1 MAKAATKLNAPA
13 KKPKVKAITVAMT
26 GNAGCA
32 LAMKQIN
39 PDVVAA
45 YPITPQTTIVEE
57 FATYVANGAVDTE
70 YVNVES
76 EHSAMSA
83 CIGASAAGAR
93 VMTTTSS
100 QGLALMWEEL
110 SIASAM
116 RLPIVMHNVNRAL
129 SGPINIHCD
138 HSDSM
143 GARDMGWVQMFGETA
158 QEAYDNTIIAI
169 RVAEHEKVLLPVM
182 IMHDGFITS
191 HAIDRFDVLED
202 DVVKKFVGE
211 YEPKQAL
218 LNIDDPKTFGPFAM
232 PAYYFEQRRQLR
244 EALDGAKD
252 IVLKVSKE
260 YGKLT
265 GRSYGLFEEYRL
277 DDAHIAIVVMG
288 STAGTAKY
296 VVDQARAKGIKVG
309 LLKLRLFRPF
319 PAAEIAEALSHLK
332 AVAVMDRADS
342 IGALGGPVYMEV
354 KAALYNSKKRP
365 HVQGYVYGLGG
376 RDTGPDQIETVIDD
390 LKKIARGTE
399 APREQVTF
407 LGVKG

>member
-1 MAKAATKLNAPA
+1 
-13 KKPKVKAITVAMT
+13 MT

-39 PDVVAA
+39 PDVVGA

-57 FATYVANGAVDTE
+57 FANYVANGVVDTE
-70 YVNVES
+70 YINVES

-116 RLPIVMHNVNRAL
+116 RLPIVMHNVNRSL

-158 QEAYDNTIIAI
+158 QEAYDNTIIAM
-169 RVAEHEKVLLPVM
+169 RVAEHEKVMLPVM

-191 HAIDRFDVLED
+191 HAIDRFDVLD
-202 DVVKKFVGE
+202 DEVVKKFVGE
-211 YEPKQAL
+211 YVPKRAL
-218 LNIDDPKTFGPFAM
+218 LDTDNPMTFGPFAM
-232 PAYYFEQRRQLR
+232 PPYYYEQRKAMRV
-244 EALDGAKD
+244 ALENAKD
-252 IVLKVSKE
+252 VVLKVSKE
-260 YGKLT
+260 YGKLS
-265 GRSYGLFEEYRL
+265 GRTYGLFEEYRL
-277 DDAHIAIVVMG
+277 DDAHIAVIVLG

-296 VVDQARAKGIKVG
+296 VVDKLRDKGMKVG
-309 LLKLRLFRPF
+309 LLKPRLFRPF
-319 PAAEIAEALSHLK
+319 PSAEMADALSHLK
-332 AVAVMDRADS
+332 AVAVMDRSDS
-342 IGALGGPVYMEV
+342 IGAPGGPVYMEV
-354 KAALYNSKKRP
+354 KAALYNTTKRP

-376 RDTGPDQIETVIDD
+376 RDTGPDQIETVFGD
-390 LKKIARGTE
+390 LQKVARGEE
-399 APREQVTF
+399 APREAVTL
-407 LGVKG
+407 LGVKE

>member
-1 MAKAATKLNAPA
+1 MAKTTTAPRARA
-13 KKPKVKAITVAMT
+13 KAKGKTVAMT

-57 FATYVANGAVDTE
+57 FANYVANGQVDTE

-143 GARDMGWVQMFGETA
+143 GARDMGWVQLFSETA
-158 QEAYDNTIIAI
+158 QESYDNTIIAVK
-169 RVAEHEKVLLPVM
+169 VAEKALLPVM
-182 IMHDGFITS
+182 VLHDGFITS
-191 HAIDRFDVLED
+191 HAIDRFDVLD
-202 DVVKKFVGE
+202 DADVQKFVGE
-211 YEPKQAL
+211 YKPKHAL
-218 LNIDDPKTFGPFAM
+218 LNVDNPETFGPFAM
-232 PAYYFEQRRQLR
+232 PAFYYEQRKALR
-244 EALDGAKD
+244 VALDAAKD
-252 IVLKVSKE
+252 IVLKVSNDYAKIS
-260 YGKLT
+260 
-265 GRSYGLFEEYRL
+265 GREYGLFEEYRL
-277 DDAHIAIVVMG
+277 ADANIAIVVLG
-288 STAGTAKY
+288 STAGTTKY
-296 VVDQARAKGIKVG
+296 VIDEAREKGVKVG
-309 LLKLRLFRPF
+309 MLKLRLFRPF
-319 PAAEIAEALSHLK
+319 PAAEIAAALSHLK
-332 AVAVMDRADS
+332 AVAVMDRSDS
-342 IGALGGPVYMEV
+342 IGALGGPVYLEV

-365 HVQGYVYGLGG
+365 QIQGYVYGLGG
-376 RDTGPDQIETVIDD
+376 RDTGPDQIETVIED
-390 LKKIARGTE
+390 LKKIAGGKE
-399 APREQVTF
+399 APREAVTL
-407 LGVKG
+407 LGVKE

>member
-1 MAKAATKLNAPA
+1 MAMTVA
-13 KKPKVKAITVAMT
+13 KPKATAKSKTVAMT

-57 FATYVANGAVDTE
+57 FANYVANGQVDTE
-70 YVNVES
+70 YINVES

-143 GARDMGWVQMFGETA
+143 GARDMGWVQLFSENA
-158 QEAYDNTIIAI
+158 QESYDNTIIAMRI
-169 RVAEHEKVLLPVM
+169 AEKVLLPVM
-182 IMHDGFITS
+182 VLHDGFITS
-191 HAIDRFDVLED
+191 HAIDRFDILED
-202 DVVKKFVGE
+202 AAVKKFVGE
-211 YEPKQAL
+211 YKPKYAL
-218 LNIDDPKTFGPFAM
+218 LNVDEPITAGPFAM
-232 PAYYFEQRRQLR
+232 PAFYYEQRKALR
-244 EALDGAKD
+244 EALDGSKD
-252 IVLKVSKE
+252 VVIKVSQE

-265 GRSYGLFEEYRL
+265 GRNYGLFEEYKL
-277 DDAHIAIVVMG
+277 DDAHIAIVVLG

-296 VVDQARAKGIKVG
+296 VVDKLRADGMKVG
-309 LLKLRLFRPF
+309 LLKPRLFRPF
-319 PAAEIAEALSHLK
+319 PATEIVEALSHLK
-332 AVAVMDRADS
+332 AVAVMDRSDS
-342 IGALGGPVYMEV
+342 LGALGGPVYMEI
-354 KAALYNSKKRP
+354 KAALYNSAKRP
-365 HVQGYVYGLGG
+365 QIQGYVYGLGG
-376 RDTGPDQIETVIDD
+376 RDTGPDQIETVFMD
-390 LKKIARGTE
+390 LKKVARGEE
-399 APREQVTF
+399 APRETVTL
-407 LGVKG
+407 LGVRE

>member
-1 MAKAATKLNAPA
+1 MAKTATKPKATA
-13 KKPKVKAITVAMT
+13 KKAKTVAMT

-57 FATYVANGAVDTE
+57 FANYVANGQVDTE
-70 YVNVES
+70 YINVES

-93 VMTTTSS
+93 VITTTSS

-143 GARDMGWVQMFGETA
+143 GARDMGWVHLFSETA
-158 QEAYDNTIIAI
+158 QESYDNTIIAM

-182 IMHDGFITS
+182 VMHDGFITS
-191 HAIDRFDVLED
+191 HAIDRFDILED
-202 DVVKKFVGE
+202 EEVKKFVGE
-211 YEPKQAL
+211 YETKRAL
-218 LNIDDPKTFGPFAM
+218 LNMDEPMTFGPFAM
-232 PAYYFEQRRQLR
+232 PAFYYEQRKALR
-244 EALDGAKD
+244 VALDGAKD
-252 IVLKVSKE
+252 IVLKISKE
-260 YGKLT
+260 YGKLS
-265 GRSYGLFEEYRL
+265 GRTYGLFEEYRL
-277 DDAHIAIVVMG
+277 DDAEIGIIVLG
-288 STAGTAKY
+288 STAGTARY
-296 VVDQARAKGIKVG
+296 AVDQARAKGIKVG

-319 PAAEIAEALSHLK
+319 PAEEIAAALSHLK
-332 AVAVMDRADS
+332 AVAIMDRSDS
-342 IGALGGPVYMEV
+342 AGALGGPVYMEV
-354 KAALYNSKKRP
+354 KAALYNSVKRP
-365 HVQGYVYGLGG
+365 AIQGYVYGLGG
-376 RDTGPDQIETVIDD
+376 RDTGPDQIETVINDA
-390 LKKIARGTE
+390 KKVAEGVE
-399 APREQVTF
+399 APRETVT
-407 LGVKG
+407 LIGVKE

>member
-1 MAKAATKLNAPA
+1 MAKTA
-13 KKPKVKAITVAMT
+13 VKTRTVAMT

-57 FATYVANGAVDTE
+57 FANYVANGQVDTE

-143 GARDMGWVQMFGETA
+143 GARDMGWVQLFSENA
-158 QEAYDNTIIAI
+158 QEAYDNTIIAM
-169 RVAEHEKVLLPVM
+169 RVAEHEDVLLPVM
-182 IMHDGFITS
+182 ILHDGFITS
-191 HAIDRFDVLED
+191 HAIDRFDILGD
-202 DVVKKFVGE
+202 DEVKSFVGE
-211 YEPKQAL
+211 YIPKRTL
-218 LNIDDPKTFGPFAM
+218 LDVDDPATFGPFAM
-232 PAYYFEQRRQLR
+232 PAFYYEQRKALR
-244 EALDGAKD
+244 VALDGAKD
-252 IVLKVSKE
+252 VVIKVSKE
-260 YGKLT
+260 YGELT
-265 GRSYGLFEEYRL
+265 GRMYGLFEEYKL
-277 DDAHIAIVVMG
+277 DDAELGIIVLG

-296 VVDQARAKGIKVG
+296 VVDRMRVEGVKVG
-309 LLKLRLFRPF
+309 LLKPRLFRPF
-319 PAAEIAEALSHLK
+319 PSAEIADALSHLK
-332 AVAVMDRADS
+332 AVAVMDRSDS
-342 IGALGGPVYMEV
+342 IGALGGPVYVEV
-354 KAALYNSKKRP
+354 KAALYNSSKRP
-365 HVQGYVYGLGG
+365 AVQGYVYGLGG
-376 RDTGPDQIETVIDD
+376 RDTGPDQIETVINDI
-390 LKKIARGTE
+390 KKVAGGEE
-399 APREQVTF
+399 APRETVT
-407 LGVKG
+407 LIGVKE

>member
-1 MAKAATKLNAPA
+1 MAKTVA
-13 KKPKVKAITVAMT
+13 KAKTVAMT

-57 FATYVANGAVDTE
+57 FANYVANGQVDTE

-143 GARDMGWVQMFGETA
+143 GARDMGWVQLFSETA

-169 RVAEHEKVLLPVM
+169 RVAEHEDVLLPVM
-182 IMHDGFITS
+182 VLHDGFITS
-191 HAIDRFDVLED
+191 HAIDRFDVLD
-202 DVVKKFVGE
+202 DDEVKRFVGE
-211 YEPKQAL
+211 YTPKRAL
-218 LNIDDPKTFGPFAM
+218 LNIDEPMTFGPFAM
-232 PAYYFEQRRQLR
+232 PAYYYEQRKALR
-244 EALDGAKD
+244 VALDGAKD
-252 IVLKVSKE
+252 IVIEVSKE
-260 YGKLT
+260 YGELS
-265 GRSYGLFEEYRL
+265 GRAYGLFEEYKL
-277 DDAHIAIVVMG
+277 DDAEIGIIVLG

-296 VVDQARAKGIKVG
+296 VIDKMRAAGVKIG
-309 LLKLRLFRPF
+309 LLKPRLFRPF
-319 PAAEIAEALSHLK
+319 PSAEVASALSHLK

-342 IGALGGPVYMEV
+342 IGALGGPVYLEV
-354 KAALYNSKKRP
+354 KAALYNSAKRP
-365 HVQGYVYGLGG
+365 AVQGYVYGLGG
-376 RDTGPDQIETVIDD
+376 RDTGPDQIETVVSDMQ
-390 LKKIARGTE
+390 KVAAGEE
-399 APREQVTF
+399 APREAVTL
-407 LGVKG
+407 LGVKE